1 MPETVSFDRAA
12 EFYDETRGFPTGEEA
27 KIARVIAQVGSLQ
40 AASRVLEIG
49 VGTGRIALPLAERV
63 GLLAG
68 VDISTAMMQRLRS
81 KPGSERVLVIQAS
94 ADALPFPAGAFDC
107 AVAVHVFHLI
117 PTWKQVIA
125 ELARTLRPGGCL
137 VHCWSR
143 QDAVTKQLWDVWRAT
158 IPDDHRLNVGVAW
171 EDNATFLPEMGWQAV
186 TDVVE
191 YRYEHALAPVV
202 FLERLRRRVWSQ
214 TWRLNDAQI
223 EEGAAALEAFIQAT
237 YADPNAPLQVTSS
250 FLAQAYAR
258 PDNLM

>member
-1 MPETVSFDRAA
+1 MPETISFERAA

-27 KIARVIAQVGSLQ
+27 RITAVIAQAGSLHPT
-40 AASRVLEIG
+40 SRVLEIG
-49 VGTGRIALPLAERV
+49 VGTGRIALLLAEKV

-68 VDISTAMMQRLRS
+68 VDVSPAMMRRLRS
-81 KPGSERVLVIQAS
+81 KPGSERVLTAQAS
-94 ADALPFPAGAFDC
+94 ADTLPFAAGEFDC

-125 ELARTLRPGGCL
+125 ELERTLRPGARL

-143 QDAVTKQLWDVWRAT
+143 QDVVTKQLWDVWRAT

-171 EDNATFLPEMGWQAV
+171 EDNETFLPQMGWQAV

-191 YRYEHALAPVV
+191 HQYEHLLAPAM
-202 FLERLRRRVWSQ
+202 FLDRLRRRVWSQ
-214 TWRLNDAQI
+214 TWRLSDAQI
-223 EEGAAALEAFIQAT
+223 GEGVAALEAFIMEK
-237 YADPNAPLQVTSS
+237 YADPNAPLKVTSG

-258 PDNLM
+258 PDRV